1 MSETKIIKIEEPKK
15 SRLKSK
21 FIEWSQSST
30 SHGYSNI
37 FRTKN
42 LILRTMWFLFF
53 LTGLSVAIYM
63 VSRSILEYLN
73 FDVTTKIRKL
83 KTDTLVFPAVTICNI
98 NPFVTQAG
106 ANYVIEYFS
115 RKYNRTIKNA
125 TDLVNVSVD
134 IFYDMEE
141 LRMFV
146 ASPSFNSTLRQSF
159 GFSADEMILFCDFNS
174 LGCDYN
180 EIERLV
186 QNRKVNII
194 FEFML

>member
-1 MSETKIIKIEEPKK
+1 MSETKIIKMEEPK
-15 SRLKSK
+15 SRLKRK

-30 SHGYSNI
+30 SHGYPNI

-73 FDVTTKIRKL
+73 FDVTTKIRRL

-115 RKYNRTIKNA
+115 RKYNRTIKDA
-125 TDLVNVSVD
+125 IDLVNVSVN

-146 ASPSFNSTLRQSF
+146 TSPSFNSTLRQTF
-159 GFSADEMILFCDFNS
+159 GYSAEEMILLCDLNSLDCDF
-174 LGCDYN
+174 N

-186 QNRKVNII
+186 IQN
-194 FEFML
+194 